1 MYCKVCGEELKPN
14 AKFCGNC
21 GAKVVKEA
29 EAGSKGDIK
38 KCAEPINKKVEIE
51 ETKTPKKKMI
61 AGAIASLAI
70 VALIFSATG
79 NDTSKEANKEANKQI
94 TVNKKVTAAIP
105 KEHRDFLA
113 KIGLQVPADDKISF
127 TDENGKLHYYRIPY
141 QDGEQGDTMVFVD
154 NKGAIDKVNVSHK
167 AQNCYG
173 SFNLVENGNVLG
185 SYGDRLAEHKLVD
198 AQAQQEAK
206 AREAQKAAEAA
217 EKEADARRIANHL
230 GCTVEEYK
238 EHFGPM
244 LSAGFTRGRLD
255 VWYNDSS
262 STSVNEY
269 GHGVQ
274 YVLHLVGRGQNGK
287 RVYVSVYE
295 YSDRPGDYQV
305 QVMNTNHE

>member
-1 MYCKVCGEELKPN
+1 MVLVN
-14 AKFCGNC
+14 DN
-21 GAKVVKEA
+21 
-29 EAGSKGDIK
+29 
-38 KCAEPINKKVEIE
+38 
-51 ETKTPKKKMI
+51 
-61 AGAIASLAI
+61 GAI
-70 VALIFSATG
+70 
-79 NDTSKEANKEANKQI
+79 NE
-94 TVNKKVTAAIP
+94 
-105 KEHRDFLA
+105 
-113 KIGLQVPADDKISF
+113 
-127 TDENGKLHYYRIPY
+127 
-141 QDGEQGDTMVFVD
+141 
-154 NKGAIDKVNVSHK
+154 VNVSHK
-167 AQNCYG
+167 SKTCYG
-173 SFNLVENGNVLG
+173 SFKLVANGNVLG
-185 SYGDRLAEHKLVD
+185 TFSDKLAEHKLAD

-217 EKEADARRIANHL
+217 EKEADARRFANYL

-244 LSAGFTRGRLD
+244 LSTGFKRGRLD
-255 VWYNDSS
+255 TWYNDSS

>member
-29 EAGSKGDIK
+29 ETIPKADIK
-38 KCAEPINKKVEIE
+38 KTAEPVNKKVEIE
-51 ETKTPKKKMI
+51 ETKTSKKKTI
-61 AGAIASLAI
+61 AGVVASLAI
-70 VALIFSATG
+70 VGLIFSATG
-79 NDTSKEANKEANKQI
+79 NDTSKEANKQI
-94 TVNKKVTAAIP
+94 TVNKKVTTAIP
-105 KEHRDFLA
+105 KEHREFLA
-113 KIGLQVPADDKISF
+113 KIGLQVPADDKIDF
-127 TDENGKLHYYRIPY
+127 TDEKGKLHYYRIPS
-141 QDGEQGDTMVFVD
+141 QDGEQGVTMVLVND
-154 NKGAIDKVNVSHK
+154 NGAINEVNVSHK
-167 AQNCYG
+167 SKTCYG
-173 SFNLVENGNVLG
+173 SFKLVANGNVLG
-185 SYGDRLAEHKLVD
+185 TFSDKLAEHKLAD

-217 EKEADARRIANHL
+217 EKEADARRFANYL

-244 LSAGFTRGRLD
+244 LSTGFKRGRLD
-255 VWYNDSS
+255 TWYNDSS

-274 YVLHLVGRGQNGK
+274 YVLHLVGRGQNGN

>member
-1 MYCKVCGEELKPN
+1 MYCKVCGENLKPD
-14 AKFCGNC
+14 AKFCENC

-29 EAGSKGDIK
+29 ETIPKADIK
-38 KCAEPINKKVEIE
+38 KTAEPVNKKVEIE
-51 ETKTPKKKMI
+51 ETKTSKKKTI
-61 AGAIASLAI
+61 AGVVASLAI
-70 VALIFSATG
+70 VGLIFSATG
-79 NDTSKEANKEANKQI
+79 NDTSKEANKQI
-94 TVNKKVTAAIP
+94 TVNKKVTTAIP
-105 KEHRDFLA
+105 KEHREFLA
-113 KIGLQVPADDKISF
+113 KIGLQVPADDKIDF
-127 TDENGKLHYYRIPY
+127 TDEKGKLHYYRIPS
-141 QDGEQGDTMVFVD
+141 QDGEQGVTMVLVND
-154 NKGAIDKVNVSHK
+154 NGAINEVNVYHK
-167 AQNCYG
+167 SKTCYG
-173 SFNLVENGNVLG
+173 SFKLVANGNVLG
-185 SYGDRLAEHKLVD
+185 TFSDKLAEHKLAD

-217 EKEADARRIANHL
+217 EKEADARRFANYL

-244 LSAGFTRGRLD
+244 LSTGFKRGRLD
-255 VWYNDSS
+255 TWYNDSS

>member
-21 GAKVVKEA
+21 GAKVIKEA
-29 EAGSKGDIK
+29 ETVPKADIK
-38 KCAEPINKKVEIE
+38 KTAEPVNKKVEIE
-51 ETKTPKKKMI
+51 ETKTSKKKTI
-61 AGAIASLAI
+61 AGVVASLAI
-70 VALIFSATG
+70 VGLIFSATG
-79 NDTSKEANKEANKQI
+79 NDTSKEANKQI
-94 TVNKKVTAAIP
+94 TVNKKVTTAIP
-105 KEHRDFLA
+105 KEHREFLA
-113 KIGLQVPADDKISF
+113 KIGLQVPADDKIDF
-127 TDENGKLHYYRIPY
+127 TDEKGKLHYYRIPS
-141 QDGEQGDTMVFVD
+141 QDGEQGVTMVLVND
-154 NKGAIDKVNVSHK
+154 NGAINEVNVSHK
-167 AQNCYG
+167 SKTCYG
-173 SFNLVENGNVLG
+173 SFKLVANGNVLG
-185 SYGDRLAEHKLVD
+185 TFSNKLAEHKLAD
-198 AQAQQEAK
+198 AQFEQEAK

-217 EKEADARRIANHL
+217 EQEADARRFANYL

-244 LSAGFTRGRLD
+244 LSTGFKRGRLD
-255 VWYNDSS
+255 TWYNDSS

>member
-1 MYCKVCGEELKPN
+1 MYCKVCGENLKPD
-14 AKFCGNC
+14 AKFCENC
-21 GAKVVKEA
+21 GTKVKKETDA
-29 EAGSKGDIK
+29 IPKTDIK
-38 KCAEPINKKVEIE
+38 KSTEPVKLKVKLE
-51 ETKTPKKKMI
+51 ETKTAKKQTI
-61 AGAIASLAI
+61 TGVLASLVI
-70 VALIFSATG
+70 IGLIFTATSS
-79 NDTSKEANKEANKQI
+79 DTQKEANKQI
-94 TVNKKVTAAIP
+94 TVNKKITTSIP
-105 KEHRDFLA
+105 KEHREFLT
-113 KIGLQVPADDKISF
+113 KIGLKVPADDKIEFS
-127 TDENGKLHYYRIPY
+127 DANSNLNYYRIPS
-141 QDGEQGDTMVFVD
+141 QDGEQGVTTIFVGD
-154 NKGAIDKVNVSHK
+154 NGAISKVNVSHNNQK
-167 AQNCYG
+167 CMRT
-173 SFNLVENGNVLG
+173 FDLVENGKVLG
-185 SYGDRLAEHKLVD
+185 TYSDKLAEHKLAD

-217 EKEADARRIANHL
+217 EKEADARRFANYL

-244 LSAGFTRGRLD
+244 LSTGFKRGRLD
-255 VWYNDSS
+255 TWYNDSS

>member
-1 MYCKVCGEELKPN
+1 MYCKVCGENLKPD
-14 AKFCGNC
+14 AKFCENC
-21 GAKVVKEA
+21 GTKVKKETDA
-29 EAGSKGDIK
+29 IPKTDIK
-38 KCAEPINKKVEIE
+38 KSTEPVKPKVKLE
-51 ETKTPKKKMI
+51 ETKTSKKQTI
-61 AGAIASLAI
+61 IGVIVSLAFI
-70 VALIFSATG
+70 GLIFTATSS
-79 NDTSKEANKEANKQI
+79 DTQKEANKQI
-94 TVNKKVTAAIP
+94 TVNKKITTSIP
-105 KEHRDFLA
+105 KEHREFLT
-113 KIGLQVPADDKISF
+113 KIGLKVPADDQISF

-141 QDGEQGDTMVFVD
+141 QDGEQGDTMVFVN

-173 SFNLVENGNVLG
+173 SFNLVENGNILG
-185 SYGDRLAEHKLVD
+185 SYSDRLAEHKLAD
-198 AQAQQEAK
+198 AQFEQEAK

-217 EKEADARRIANHL
+217 EQEADARRFANYL

-244 LSAGFTRGRLD
+244 LSTGFKRGRLD
-255 VWYNDSS
+255 TWYNDSS

>member
-1 MYCKVCGEELKPN
+1 MYCKVCGENLKPD
-14 AKFCGNC
+14 AKFCENC
-21 GAKVVKEA
+21 GTKVKKETDA
-29 EAGSKGDIK
+29 IPKTDIK
-38 KCAEPINKKVEIE
+38 KSTEPVKPKVKLE
-51 ETKTPKKKMI
+51 ETKTSKKQTI
-61 AGAIASLAI
+61 IGVIVSLAFI
-70 VALIFSATG
+70 GLIFTATSS
-79 NDTSKEANKEANKQI
+79 DTQKEANKQI
-94 TVNKKVTAAIP
+94 TVNKKITTSIP
-105 KEHRDFLA
+105 KEHREFLA
-113 KIGLQVPADDKISF
+113 KIGLKVPADDKIEFS
-127 TDENGKLHYYRIPY
+127 DANSNLNYYRIPS
-141 QDGEQGDTMVFVD
+141 QDGEQGVTMVLVND
-154 NKGAIDKVNVSHK
+154 NGAINEVNVSHK
-167 AQNCYG
+167 SKTCYG
-173 SFNLVENGNVLG
+173 SFKLVANGNVLG
-185 SYGDRLAEHKLVD
+185 TFSDKLAEHKLAD

-217 EKEADARRIANHL
+217 EKEADARRFANYL

-244 LSAGFTRGRLD
+244 LSTGFKRGRLD
-255 VWYNDSS
+255 TWYNDSS

>member
-29 EAGSKGDIK
+29 ETIPKADIK
-38 KCAEPINKKVEIE
+38 KTAEAVNKKVEIE
-51 ETKTPKKKMI
+51 ETKTSKKKTI
-61 AGAIASLAI
+61 AGVVASLAI
-70 VALIFSATG
+70 VGLIFSATG
-79 NDTSKEANKEANKQI
+79 NDTSKEANKQI
-94 TVNKKVTAAIP
+94 TVNKKVTTAIP
-105 KEHRDFLA
+105 KEHREFLA
-113 KIGLQVPADDKISF
+113 KIGLQVPADDKIDF
-127 TDENGKLHYYRIPY
+127 TDEKGKLHYYRIPS
-141 QDGEQGDTMVFVD
+141 QDGEQGVTMVLVND
-154 NKGAIDKVNVSHK
+154 NGAINEVNVSHK
-167 AQNCYG
+167 SKTCYG
-173 SFNLVENGNVLG
+173 SFKLVANGNVLG
-185 SYGDRLAEHKLVD
+185 TFSDKLAEHKLAD
-198 AQAQQEAK
+198 AKAEQEAK
-206 AREAQKAAEAA
+206 AREAQQAAETA
-217 EKEADARRIANHL
+217 EREAKAREFANYL
-230 GCTVEEYK
+230 GCTTEEYK

-244 LSAGFTRGRLD
+244 LSAGFERGRLD
-255 VWYNDSS
+255 TWYNDSS

>member
-29 EAGSKGDIK
+29 ETIPKADIK
-38 KCAEPINKKVEIE
+38 KTAEAVNKKVEIE
-51 ETKTPKKKMI
+51 ETKTSKKKTI
-61 AGAIASLAI
+61 AGVVASLAI
-70 VALIFSATG
+70 VGMIFSP
-79 NDTSKEANKEANKQI
+79 TSK
-94 TVNKKVTAAIP
+94 VTTAIP
-105 KEHRDFLA
+105 KEHREFLA
-113 KIGLQVPADDKISF
+113 KIGLKVPADNQISF
-127 TDENGKLHYYRIPY
+127 TDENGKLHCYKILY
-141 QDGEQGDTMVFVD
+141 QDGEQGDTTVFVD

-167 AQNCYG
+167 AENCNG

-185 SYGDRLAEHKLVD
+185 SYSDMLAKHKLAD
-198 AQAQQEAK
+198 AQAEQEAK
-206 AREAQKAAEAA
+206 AKAVKREAT
-217 EKEADARRIANHL
+217 ARENAKDL
-230 GCTVEEYK
+230 GCTLEEYK

-244 LSAGFTRGRLD
+244 LSTGFKRGRLD
-255 VWYNDSS
+255 TWYNDSS

>member
-29 EAGSKGDIK
+29 ETIPKADIK
-38 KCAEPINKKVEIE
+38 KTAEPVNKKVEIE
-51 ETKTPKKKMI
+51 ETKTSKKKTI
-61 AGAIASLAI
+61 AGVVASLAI
-70 VALIFSATG
+70 VGLIFSATG
-79 NDTSKEANKEANKQI
+79 NDTSKEANKQI
-94 TVNKKVTAAIP
+94 TVNKKVTTAIP
-105 KEHRDFLA
+105 KEHREFLA
-113 KIGLQVPADDKISF
+113 KIGLQVPADDKIDF
-127 TDENGKLHYYRIPY
+127 TDEKGKLHYYRIPS
-141 QDGEQGDTMVFVD
+141 QDGEQGVTMVLVND
-154 NKGAIDKVNVSHK
+154 NGAINEVNVSHK
-167 AQNCYG
+167 SKTCYG
-173 SFNLVENGNVLG
+173 SFKLVANGNVLG
-185 SYGDRLAEHKLVD
+185 TFSDKLAEHKLAD

-217 EKEADARRIANHL
+217 EKEADARRFANYL

-244 LSAGFTRGRLD
+244 LSTGFKRGRLD
-255 VWYNDSS
+255 TWYNDSS